1 MITKLLAKLKGSKQ
15 RRDLFVAGQIKTAI
29 PFQVRAL
36 RDKKGWTQAQ
46 LGAELGMTQT
56 NVSRLESPGY
66 GRLNITTLQRIASV
80 FDVALIVRFV
90 PFSELMR
97 WTDNLS
103 PEVMAPQSF
112 EEEGEALEEAA
123 TITATASYIRPSG
136 VFYGGGHLW
145 SRATAHQ
152 WYLAPEMLALDHD
165 FITVESSV
173 VTLDPD
179 RVERMLFGAED
190 IQDAE
195 EPLLISEIP
204 VGNLYLDSS
213 STQVLAGVM

>member
-1 MITKLLAKLKGSKQ
+1 MFTKLLEKLKSSKK
-15 RRDLFVAGQIKTAI
+15 RRELFVAGQIKTGI

-36 RDKKGWTQAQ
+36 RDKKDWTQAQ

-80 FDVALIVRFV
+80 FDVALVVRFV

-112 EEEGEALEEAA
+112 DEEIRELEEAA
-123 TITATASYIRPSG
+123 FTTASGWQGIRLTQPNMLLRGTPHSWGEGKVFRFGGTVDLITAPSEEVDEDAYWSETDTGFIPESAPIPMTAEI
-136 VFYGGGHLW
+136 V
-145 SRATAHQ
+145 
-152 WYLAPEMLALDHD
+152 
-165 FITVESSV
+165 
-173 VTLDPD
+173 
-179 RVERMLFGAED
+179 
-190 IQDAE
+190 
-195 EPLLISEIP
+195 SE
-204 VGNLYLDSS
+204 L
-213 STQVLAGVM
+213 TM